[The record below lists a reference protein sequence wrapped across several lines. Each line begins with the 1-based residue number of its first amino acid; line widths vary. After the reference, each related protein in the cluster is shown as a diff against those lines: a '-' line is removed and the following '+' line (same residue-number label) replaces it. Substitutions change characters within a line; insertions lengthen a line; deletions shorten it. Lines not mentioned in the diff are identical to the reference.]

1 VPFLKH
7 RKALDSISSHIP
19 AKSFDEVKKEF
30 GLDNIIKLFANENN
44 MGCSPLV
51 QTAIEESIKDLAPY
65 PDGYC
70 TKLRAKLAEKYNL
83 KQEQLIFG
91 NGSFELLSLMA
102 QAFIN
107 PGEESIIPEPSFGWY
122 KVVTLAMDGVIVS
135 LPLKD
140 HVINLE
146 EIKDNITSK
155 TKIIWICNP
164 NNPTGTIIVKD
175 NLNKF
180 LKEVP
185 SDVIVILDEA
195 YFDFV
200 YSRDYPDSV
209 KLLHSYSNLI
219 ILRTFSKVYGLASMR
234 IGYGIA
240 NSEIINYLNKIRMP
254 VNVNTLAQV
263 AALASLNDETFKKAC
278 IENNS
283 KGKEY
288 FYESFKELNLEYI
301 PTQGNFIMVN
311 VEKDSVAVFNEILK
325 RGICVRAGTEFGMP
339 TWLRVTI
346 GRPEENELFVRKLK
360 EVLNFS

>member
-1 VPFLKH
+1 MSFLKH
-7 RKALDSISSHIP
+7 REALDSISSYKP
-19 AKSFDEVKKEF
+19 LKSFEEIKKEF

-83 KQEQLIFG
+83 KKEQLIFG

-135 LPLKD
+135 IPLKN
-140 HVINLE
+140 HEINLE
-146 EIKDNITSK
+146 DIKDKITSK
-155 TKIIWICNP
+155 TKVIWICNP
-164 NNPTGTIIVKD
+164 NNPTGTIIAKD

-180 LKEVP
+180 LKETP
-185 SDVIVILDEA
+185 TDVIIILDEA
-195 YFDFV
+195 YFDFA

-209 KLLHSYSNLI
+209 KLLDRHSNII
-219 ILRTFSKVYGLASMR
+219 ILRTFSKVYGLASLR

-240 NSEIINYLNKIRMP
+240 NPELINHLNKIRLP
-254 VNVNTLAQV
+254 ANVNAVAQV
-263 AALASLNDETFKKAC
+263 AALASLNDEEFRKAC
-278 IENNS
+278 IENNR

-288 FYESFKELNLEYI
+288 FYKSFKELNLEYI
-301 PTQGNFIMVN
+301 TTQANFIMVN
-311 VEKDSVAVFNEILK
+311 VEKDSVTVFNEILK
-325 RGICVRAGTEFGMP
+325 KGICVRAGTEFGMP

-346 GRPEENELFVRKLK
+346 GRPEENELFVGKLK
-360 EVLNFS
+360 EVLNF